1 MLFHNTY
8 GVDMGTDT
16 IKISDQKERKFLV
29 ERNMIAIRDQV
40 HVIAVGEKA
49 FEMYEKTPASVEAT
63 CPMVGGVIAN
73 TQNMELVLWKFLK
86 KCAAFRMRRPQLY
99 FAVPSDISE
108 VEKRAYFSTLRG
120 KIKAK
125 KVFLVEKGIAD
136 AIGMEIPIEAERGNM
151 IINIGA
157 QTTEISVI
165 CSGKVILSKTLKV
178 GGKNMDEVIAT
189 MVRRNFNLNIG
200 MKTAELLKNNLAYVL
215 EGEER
220 EMYVWGVNTLSGLP
234 RQAAIPASAVSMA
247 LTEIMETITE
257 NVKSVLE
264 RTPPQILQDIKR
276 NGIYLAG
283 GVALIPNLADFI
295 RLEVETRVY
304 PVQNP
309 VFSTIRGLIRIM
321 NEPKKYRKYTYSLRD
336 LTGKMM

>member
-276 NGIYLAG
+276 NGIYLVG

>member
-16 IKISDQKERKFLV
+16 IKISDQKERKFLI
-29 ERNMIAIRDQV
+29 ERNMIAIRDQI

-49 FEMYEKTPASVEAT
+49 FEMYEKTPASVEAV

-99 FAVPSDISE
+99 FAVPTNISE
-108 VEKRAYFSTLRG
+108 VEKRAYFSTLKGR
-120 KIKAK
+120 IKAK
-125 KVFLVEKGIAD
+125 KVFLVEKGIVD
-136 AIGMEIPIEAERGNM
+136 AIGMELPIEQERGNM
-151 IINIGA
+151 VINIGA

-165 CSGKVILSKTLKV
+165 CGGKVILSKMLKV
-178 GGKNMDEVIAT
+178 GGKNMDEAICT
-189 MVRRNFNLNIG
+189 MARRNFNLNIG

-215 EGEER
+215 DGEEK

-234 RQAAIPASAVSMA
+234 RQAAIPSSAVSSA
-247 LTEIMETITE
+247 LMETLETITE
-257 NVKSVLE
+257 NVKSVVE

-276 NGIYLAG
+276 SGIYLAG

-309 VFSTIRGLIRIM
+309 VFSTIRGLQRIM
-321 NEPKKYRKYTYSLRD
+321 NEPKKYKKYTYSLKD